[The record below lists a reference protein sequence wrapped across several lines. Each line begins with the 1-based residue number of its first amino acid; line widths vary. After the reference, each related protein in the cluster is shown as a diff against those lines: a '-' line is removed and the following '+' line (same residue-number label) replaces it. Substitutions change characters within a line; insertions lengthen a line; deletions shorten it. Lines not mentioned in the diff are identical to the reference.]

1 MIGGGS
7 GKNIV
12 RFDDVHD
19 GSKAE
24 PATQSLQKNNKR
36 NLPVSSPAR
45 VTWRSHYALTVL
57 TVIYMFNYID
67 RQLMAI
73 LIEPVKIEFGVSDT
87 QIGLLSGLTFALFYT
102 LFGFPLGRL
111 SDRLGRKPIIA
122 ISCIAWSVMT
132 MLCGL
137 AGSFMFLLLARI
149 GVAIGEAGG
158 TAPSVA
164 MVSELYP
171 PQRRSTSMAVLMVGS
186 SLGAI
191 FGLGLGGWVAEHY
204 GWRTAFVVIGAPGV
218 LLGLLLWATV
228 HSPRP
233 TAPVARTPQAQEG
246 WLQTLGLLM
255 KTPGFVCIVLT
266 GAIAATAGYAIGTW
280 APSFLIRSHG
290 LSIKE
295 AGLLLGVVGGSC
307 SAIGTLTCGWFTDRM
322 ARRDC
327 GWQIGVPL
335 LGTLLSIPFG
345 LAYFL
350 WPQGI
355 AFSAFG
361 IGVPTA
367 FLFSIPFS
375 FFGTWWVSPCLGAI
389 SHLFP
394 AARLAQATAIF
405 MMGMGLLGVGL
416 GPLVT
421 GMLSDYF
428 TPIAGSEALRYS
440 LAASMS
446 LLVLAAVC
454 LTLALPRYR
463 RQLLGQ
469 SALPDAAAGAPSASA
484 TA

>member
-1 MIGGGS
+1 M
-7 GKNIV
+7 
-12 RFDDVHD
+12 
-19 GSKAE
+19 
-24 PATQSLQKNNKR
+24 
-36 NLPVSSPAR
+36 SSPAR
-45 VTWRSHYALTVL
+45 VTWHTHYALGVL
-57 TVIYMFNYID
+57 TIIYVFNYID

-73 LIEPVKIEFGVSDT
+73 LIEPVKAEFGISDT
-87 QIGLLSGLTFALFYT
+87 QVGLLSGLTFAVFYT

-111 SDRLGRKPIIA
+111 SDRIGRKPVIA
-122 ISCIAWSVMT
+122 LACIAWSAMT

-137 AGSFMFLLLARI
+137 AGSFLFLVLARI

-158 TAPSVA
+158 TAPSMA
-164 MVSELYP
+164 MVSDLYP
-171 PQRRSTSMAVLMVGS
+171 PQRRSTALSVLMLGS
-186 SLGAI
+186 SLGAV
-191 FGLGLGGWVAEHY
+191 FGLGLGGWIAQNY
-204 GWRTAFVVIGAPGV
+204 GWRTAFVVIGAPGIF
-218 LLGLLLWATV
+218 LGLLLWATV
-228 HSPRP
+228 RAPKPAAP
-233 TAPVARTPQAQEG
+233 TASVAQARES
-246 WLQTLGLLM
+246 WLQTLGILLA
-255 KTPGFVCIVLT
+255 TPAFGLLVMT
-266 GAIAATAGYAIGTW
+266 GSVAAIAGYAIGTW

-446 LLVLAAVC
+446 LLVLAA
-454 LTLALPRYR
+454 LFLAIALPRYR
-463 RQLLGQ
+463 RQLAGQ
-469 SALPDAAAGAPSASA
+469 VSPGNAATTTA
-484 TA
+484 TATA